1 MGEKHLE
8 QIQQKIQEELLAEL
22 EQGMSFSDEEMRDEI
37 ELRVLKYGQI
47 EYLTI
52 EEKLELAK
60 KIFNSSKR
68 ISKRNSFTQNER
80 CIWFS

>member
-22 EQGMSFSDEEMRDEI
+22 EQGVSFSDEEMRDEI

-47 EYLTI
+47 
-52 EEKLELAK
+52 
-60 KIFNSSKR
+60 
-68 ISKRNSFTQNER
+68 
-80 CIWFS
+80 